1 MDLPVELCCEYLL
14 SRETNGKESVEE
26 ELEVDVVGVE
36 WRKKMEREMGEEEKM
51 AVEEVVE
58 KEAEE
63 AAKREV
69 EEDVYK
75 EVEEVQEKEAGG

>member
-51 AVEEVVE
+51 AVEVVE